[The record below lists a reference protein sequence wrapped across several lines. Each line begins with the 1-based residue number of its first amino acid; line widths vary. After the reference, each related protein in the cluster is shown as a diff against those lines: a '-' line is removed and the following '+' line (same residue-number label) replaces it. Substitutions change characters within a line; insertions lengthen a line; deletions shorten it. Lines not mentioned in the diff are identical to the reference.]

1 TCIFS
6 TPPSAHRPCTDLLFA
21 ACTQFEDTEYGRV
34 KADFKIPRQTLRTY
48 RSIHDREREAELQ
61 LWKELYRNWQVTGL
75 ILPVD
80 VLERR
85 LTSTIPRPLSRTVS
99 EDDVRRDNI
108 DDRSVGAVA
117 VKPPRLRRAAMRHW
131 GLTARRARAN
141 PTTVPPMRLR
151 C

>member
-1 TCIFS
+1 M
-6 TPPSAHRPCTDLLFA
+6 
-21 ACTQFEDTEYGRV
+21 
-34 KADFKIPRQTLRTY
+34 PRQTLRTY

-61 LWKELYRNWQVTGL
+61 RWKELYRNWQVTGP
-75 ILPVD
+75 ILPID

-85 LTSTIPRPLSRTVS
+85 LTSTIPRPLPRTVS

-117 VKPPRLRRAAMRHW
+117 VKPRAFFGRAAMRHW

-141 PTTVPPMRLR
+141 PALTMLHGCLTTSDRSSAGFLT
-151 C
+151 